1 MGGDRHADHGS
12 ADDGGQRVATER
24 EREEMR
30 GKVSPREETG
40 ATAIRELAP
49 SY

>member
-1 MGGDRHADHGS
+1 MGALTTAAREWP
-12 ADDGGQRVATER
+12 ER